1 MSTYSNRKKRPCG
14 RGEGAGSIQGKTAG
28 QSQRRGQRG
37 ARTRQ
42 PAATSPTQKSARRSS
57 MRKST
62 SVQNPGPATAE
73 SSEGPPSSTGVPH
86 RHRAGCN
93 SQDRHGGGGDP
104 RHWQPG
110 TFSRRRRSCDSLH
123 DTGDSG
129 SFPFRRPLLPAA
141 RRQQAP
147 WGFWFPPSADRNCLP
162 LFRYGFIIPARLCG
176 DSSPV

>member
-1 MSTYSNRKKRPCG
+1 MVFR
-14 RGEGAGSIQGKTAG
+14 GKTAG

-86 RHRAGCN
+86 QHRAGCN

-110 TFSRRRRSCDSLH
+110 PVSRRRRSCDNLH
-123 DTGDSG
+123 NTGDSG
-129 SFPFRRPLLPAA
+129 SDREAWTGTPFHSGARCFQRQGGSKRHGVLVPAVHRQELPPAVPVRFYYTGPA
-141 RRQQAP
+141 LR
-147 WGFWFPPSADRNCLP
+147 GFVPCVNC
-162 LFRYGFIIPARLCG
+162 R
-176 DSSPV
+176 

>member
-1 MSTYSNRKKRPCG
+1 
-14 RGEGAGSIQGKTAG
+14 
-28 QSQRRGQRG
+28 
-37 ARTRQ
+37 
-42 PAATSPTQKSARRSS
+42 

-123 DTGDSG
+123 NTGDSG
-129 SFPFRRPLLPAA
+129 SDREAWTGTPFHSGARCFQRQGGSKRHGGLGSRRPPAGTASRCSGTVLLYRPGFAGIRPLCKLQMKPKLSSAPLPAGTGCA
-141 RRQQAP
+141 KMAVGR
-147 WGFWFPPSADRNCLP
+147 
-162 LFRYGFIIPARLCG
+162 LFYP
-176 DSSPV
+176 